1 MYETRLCSV
10 ICHASSG
17 MHSMCCGKTR
27 GRNGGGVSSAVGI
40 CWSGY
45 ISQQQPKVRIATS
58 VHDGSRALNQE
69 GCVMLGRGS
78 SQTTALAMQVT
89 RSLHSHQW
97 REEWLEV
104 CNLALSELNVR
115 RLCTSRVVTVQADR
129 LLGIARHCTAIGCLG
144 RIAHPQPTLYKTW
157 EIAADVA
164 PHSSTHH
171 QLPSTLPCS
180 LTNTLF
186 LSAGS
191 KKKMRPL
198 AIHSTYAPTLP
209 RISLSILI
217 SDPFDR

>member
-1 MYETRLCSV
+1 M
-10 ICHASSG
+10 
-17 MHSMCCGKTR
+17 
-27 GRNGGGVSSAVGI
+27 
-40 CWSGY
+40 
-45 ISQQQPKVRIATS
+45 
-58 VHDGSRALNQE
+58 
-69 GCVMLGRGS
+69 
-78 SQTTALAMQVT
+78 
-89 RSLHSHQW
+89 
-97 REEWLEV
+97 
-104 CNLALSELNVR
+104 
-115 RLCTSRVVTVQADR
+115 
-129 LLGIARHCTAIGCLG
+129 LGIARHCTAIGCLG

-171 QLPSTLPCS
+171 QLPSALPCS

-217 SDPFDR
+217 SDPFDRSIPRLTRPGAFGSIPTRIQNFSKHTQKSERNSISILSVARTRTSPRLILRQANDVIPIAGANHLRPNHLPRASLDLPVNSSSVQAGRVQAGPAIVAHWGPSKTRFSEPKRNARRTS